1 MDLETANVTGVR
13 QGVPV
18 QSSAQVV
25 SRDTKDWAIP
35 AAMIAGGLFG
45 TWWTNKKQAEEAQR
59 NRDFQERMSSTAH
72 QREVEDLKA
81 AGLNPILS
89 AHGGASSPAGAVANV
104 RDPSEAAFAGLASAL
119 ALKQARAQVELT
131 KAQTADVISSRFLKD
146 AQANDIALQTGT
158 KISLAEAQAALARGN
173 ADQIRAMTPMLVAR
187 AKAEIEQLGSSSEAA
202 RARAMLDR
210 LLIPGAVNEAEFQKH
225 VGEMGPWGKA
235 LGTAA
240 KILQG
245 WRN

>member
-1 MDLETANVTGVR
+1 M
-13 QGVPV
+13 
-18 QSSAQVV
+18 V
-25 SRDTKDWAIP
+25 SRDAKDWIVP
-35 AAMIAGGLFG
+35 GVMLAGGLLG

-59 NRDFQERMSSTAH
+59 NREFQERMSSTSH

-119 ALKQARAQVELT
+119 AIKQAQAQVELT
-131 KAQTADVISSRFLKD
+131 KAQTENVVSDRFLKD
-146 AQANDIALQTGT
+146 AQTSDIALQTGS
-158 KISLAEAQAALARGN
+158 KISLAEAQAQLARGN
-173 ADQIRAMTPMLVAR
+173 EAQVRAMTPMLVAR
-187 AKAEIEQLGSSSEAA
+187 AKAEIEQLGSSAEAA
-202 RARAMLDR
+202 RARAVLDR

-235 LGTAA
+235 LGQAA
-240 KILQG
+240 RLLQG
-245 WRN
+245 WR